1 MSEAVKGITIEFRG
15 DTTQLSKAINK
26 VRQEAKGVDKELG
39 YINNSLKFN
48 PHNVDL
54 LKQRLAILQ
63 DTTKKADGDIKSL
76 KKALAD
82 MKAKGIDETNE
93 DYRELQREIIKAESK
108 QKAFNKEINKL
119 KAETSALGQASQK
132 MAKFGGAVEKAGQ
145 SLRGLSMVAGAV
157 DVALA
162 GLTVKAGK
170 TADDLNTMSKVTGI
184 GTEELQKYKL
194 SADLLDVSVDTIAKS
209 QTKLKRSM
217 LSAQQG
223 SKNMTDAFN
232 TLGVAIVDSNGHL
245 RDQEDVFSDAIKSL
259 GKMTNETERD
269 AIAMQIFGK
278 SASEL
283 NPLIE
288 DNGETFQKVADIFKQ
303 NNLEIVDQET
313 IDKANE
319 FQDSLDTIKAMGMAT
334 LSTIGMQL
342 AGYLAP
348 AMEKISEVLGKV
360 FGWLSQLD
368 PQVLMIIGIVAGVIA
383 VLSPLL
389 ITIGKIATGISA
401 IMGLMSTL
409 GVSLGAIGGALLP
422 IIGIIA
428 GVIAVG
434 VLLYKNW
441 DWICEKATQLKDWVV
456 QKWTELTTKVT
467 ETVTAFKEWVSTTW
481 TNIKTKVT
489 DTATAIKNGVVN
501 TFNAL
506 KTAVVNAWTSLRDSV
521 VGTVT
526 GIKDKVLFYW
536 TALKVGVVIIV
547 NAIKST
553 IGGIWDSI
561 KSKTVGTFNAIKST
575 AVSVWNGIKSAITN
589 PIQTAVNFI
598 QSAIAKI
605 KGFFSGLTLELPHI
619 KLPHFNLTGSLSIMP
634 PSVPKLS
641 IDWWKSGGIFTKPT
655 LLGGMNGVGEAGA
668 EAVLPLKK
676 LWEEMDKRY
685 TNDVT
690 INVYATPGMDV
701 NRLAEEI
708 QNRIV
713 ALNRQKARAF

>member
-63 DTTKKADGDIKSL
+63 DTTKKADGDIKDL

-93 DYRELQREIIKAESK
+93 DYRELQREIITAESK
-108 QKAFNKEINKL
+108 QRAFNKEIKKL
-119 KAETSALGQASQK
+119 KASTSVLGQASQK
-132 MAKFGGAVEKAGQ
+132 MADFGSAVTKAGE
-145 SLRGLSMVAGAV
+145 SLRGISMVAGAV

-162 GLTVKAGK
+162 GLTVKAGQS
-170 TADDLNTMSKVTGI
+170 ADDLNTLAKVTGI
-184 GTEELQKYKL
+184 GTDQLQKYKL
-194 SADLLDVSVDTIAKS
+194 SADLMDVSVESIAKS
-209 QTKLKRSM
+209 QQKLK
-217 LSAQQG
+217 
-223 SKNMTDAFN
+223 KNMLGALDGTNEQAQYFEQLGINITNTD
-232 TLGVAIVDSNGHL
+232 GSL
-245 RDQEDVFSDAIKSL
+245 RNASDVFDDTIEAL
-259 GKMTNETERD
+259 GKMENETERD
-269 AIAMQIFGK
+269 AIAMALMGK
-278 SASEL
+278 SANEL

-288 DNGETFQKVADIFKQ
+288 DGGETYKKVADIMAS
-303 NNLEIVDQET
+303 NGLDIVDQDT
-313 IDKANE
+313 LDKANQ
-319 FQDSLDTIKAMGMAT
+319 FNDALDTIKLTGMAT
-334 LSTIGMQL
+334 LSTVGTQL

-368 PQVLMIIGIVAGVIA
+368 PQVLTIIGIVAGVIA

-441 DWICEKATQLKDWVV
+441 DTIKEKATQLKDWVV
-456 QKWTELTTKVT
+456 EKWTELTTKVT
-467 ETVTAFKEWVSTTW
+467 ETVTAFKEWIATTW

-489 DTATAIKNGVVN
+489 DTATA
-501 TFNAL
+501 L
-506 KTAVVNAWTSLRDSV
+506 KTSVVTAFDTLKTTVINAWTTLRDRV
-521 VGTVT
+521 VGIVT
-526 GIKDKVLFYW
+526 SIKDKVLFYW
-536 TALKVGVVIIV
+536 TALKLGVEVII
-547 NAIKST
+547 NAVKTT
-553 IGGIWDSI
+553 IGGVWDSI
-561 KSKTVGTFNAIKST
+561 KSKTLGTFNAIKST
-575 AVSVWNGIKSAITN
+575 AVSVWNGIKRAITN
-589 PIQTAVNFI
+589 PIQTAVDFI
-598 QSAIAKI
+598 AGAIAKI

-619 KLPHFNLTGSLSIMP
+619 KLPHFNLSGSLSIVP

-641 IDWWKSGGIFTKPT
+641 IDWYKNGGIFTKPT

>member
-1 MSEAVKGITIEFRG
+1 MSEAVKGITIQFRG
-15 DTTQLSKAINK
+15 DTTELSKAINK
-26 VRQEAKGVDKELG
+26 MRNEAKEVDKELG

-48 PHNVDL
+48 PKNVDL
-54 LKQRLAILQ
+54 LKQRLAILK
-63 DTTKKADGDIKSL
+63 DTTKKADGDIKDL

-82 MKAKGIDETNE
+82 MKANGIKETNE

-108 QKAFNKEINKL
+108 QKAFNKEIRQL
-119 KAETSALGQASQK
+119 EASTSGLGQASKK
-132 MAKFGGAVEKAGQ
+132 MADFGGAVTKAGE

-162 GLTVKAGK
+162 GLTVKAGQ

-184 GTEELQKYKL
+184 STEELQKYKL

-245 RDQEDVFSDAIKSL
+245 RNQEDVFSDAIQSL
-259 GKMTNETERD
+259 GKMENETERD
-269 AIAMQIFGK
+269 ALAMQIFGK
-278 SASEL
+278 SATEL

-288 DNGETFQKVADIFKQ
+288 DNGETFKRVADIFAK
-303 NNLEIVDQET
+303 NNLDIVDQET
-313 IDKANE
+313 LDKANE

-334 LSTIGMQL
+334 LSTLGTQL

-368 PQVLMIIGIVAGVIA
+368 PKVLAIIGIVAGVVS
-383 VLSPLL
+383 VLAPLL

-401 IMGLMSTL
+401 IMSLASTL
-409 GVSLGAIGGALLP
+409 TPIIAGVGSTLLP

-441 DWICEKATQLKDWVV
+441 DTIKEYAGIIADWIVEKWTALKD
-456 QKWTELTTKVT
+456 
-467 ETVTAFKEWVSTTW
+467 
-481 TNIKTKVT
+481 
-489 DTATAIKNGVVN
+489 GVVN
-501 TFNAL
+501 AVNEL
-506 KTAVVNAWTSLRDSV
+506 KA
-521 VGTVT
+521 
-526 GIKDKVLFYW
+526 KVLFYW
-536 TALKVGVVIIV
+536 EALKLGIQIILGTIV
-547 NAIKST
+547 ST
-553 IGGIWDSI
+553 VTGIWDTIRST
-561 KSKTVGTFNAIKST
+561 TVSAFNSVKST
-575 AVSVWNGIKSAITN
+575 AVSIWNGIKNAITT
-589 PIQTAVNFI
+589 PI
-598 QSAIAKI
+598 QSAVAFVKDAIDRI
-605 KGFFSGLTLELPHI
+605 KGFFSGLKIELPHI
-619 KLPHFNLTGSLSIMP
+619 KLPHFNLTGSFSIVP

-641 IDWWKSGGIFTKPT
+641 IDWYKNGGIFTNPT
-655 LLGGMNGVGEAGA
+655 VFPSSGVGVGEAGA

-676 LWEEMDKRY
+676 LWEEMDKRF
-685 TNDVT
+685 TNGVT
-690 INVYATPGMDV
+690 ININAPQGMDV
-701 NRLAEEI
+701 NELAKEVERRLITATKRE
-708 QNRIV
+708 RMV
-713 ALNRQKARAF
+713 WG

>member
-63 DTTKKADGDIKSL
+63 DTTKKADGDIKDL

-93 DYRELQREIIKAESK
+93 DYRELQREIITAESK
-108 QKAFNKEINKL
+108 QRAFNKEIKKL
-119 KAETSALGQASQK
+119 KASTSVLGQASQK
-132 MAKFGGAVEKAGQ
+132 MADFGSAVTKAGE
-145 SLRGLSMVAGAV
+145 SLRGISMVAGAV

-162 GLTVKAGK
+162 GLTVKAGQS
-170 TADDLNTMSKVTGI
+170 ADDLNTLAKVTGI
-184 GTEELQKYKL
+184 GTDQLQKYKL
-194 SADLLDVSVDTIAKS
+194 SADLMDVSVESIAKS
-209 QTKLKRSM
+209 QQKLK
-217 LSAQQG
+217 
-223 SKNMTDAFN
+223 KNMLGALDGTNEQAQYFEQLGINITNTD
-232 TLGVAIVDSNGHL
+232 GSL
-245 RDQEDVFSDAIKSL
+245 RNASDVFDDTIEAL
-259 GKMTNETERD
+259 GKMENETERD
-269 AIAMQIFGK
+269 AIAMALMGK
-278 SASEL
+278 SANEL

-288 DNGETFQKVADIFKQ
+288 DGGETYKKVADIMAS
-303 NNLEIVDQET
+303 NGLDIVDQDT
-313 IDKANE
+313 LDKANQ
-319 FQDSLDTIKAMGMAT
+319 FNDALDTIKLTGMAT
-334 LSTIGMQL
+334 LSTVGTQL

-368 PQVLMIIGIVAGVIA
+368 PQVLTIIGIVAGVIA
-383 VLSPLL
+383 VLAPLL
-389 ITIGKIATGISA
+389 ITIGKVATGISA

-456 QKWTELTTKVT
+456 EKWTELTTKVT
-467 ETVTAFKEWVSTTW
+467 ETVTAFKEWIATTW

-489 DTATAIKNGVVN
+489 DTATA
-501 TFNAL
+501 L
-506 KTAVVNAWTSLRDSV
+506 KTSVVTAFDTLKTTVINAWTTLRDRV
-521 VGTVT
+521 VGIVT
-526 GIKDKVLFYW
+526 SIKDKVLFYW
-536 TALKVGVVIIV
+536 TALKLGVEIII
-547 NAIKST
+547 NAVKTT
-553 IGGIWDSI
+553 IGGVWDSI
-561 KSKTVGTFNAIKST
+561 KTKTLGTFNAIKST
-575 AVSVWNGIKSAITN
+575 AVSVWNGIKRAITN
-589 PIQTAVNFI
+589 PIQTAVDFI
-598 QSAIAKI
+598 SGAIAKI

-619 KLPHFNLTGSLSIMP
+619 KLPHFNLSGSLSIVP

-641 IDWWKSGGIFTKPT
+641 IDWYKNGGIFTKPT

>member
-1 MSEAVKGITIEFRG
+1 MSEAVKGITIAFRG
-15 DTTQLSKAINK
+15 DTTQLSKAVNK

-63 DTTKKADGDIKSL
+63 DTTKKADGDIKDL

-119 KAETSALGQASQK
+119 KAETSALGQASRK
-132 MAKFGGAVEKAGQ
+132 MADFGSAVTKAGE

-162 GLTVKAGK
+162 GLTVKAGQS
-170 TADDLNTMSKVTGI
+170 ADDLNTLAKVTGI
-184 GTEELQKYKL
+184 GTDQLQKYKL
-194 SADLLDVSVDTIAKS
+194 SADLMDVSVESIAKS
-209 QTKLKRSM
+209 QQKLK
-217 LSAQQG
+217 
-223 SKNMTDAFN
+223 KNMLGALDGTNEQAQYFEQLGINIANTD
-232 TLGVAIVDSNGHL
+232 GSL
-245 RDQEDVFSDAIKSL
+245 RNASDVFDDTIEAL
-259 GKMTNETERD
+259 GKMENETERD
-269 AIAMQIFGK
+269 AIAMALMGK
-278 SASEL
+278 SANEL

-288 DNGETFQKVADIFKQ
+288 DGGETYKKVADIMAS
-303 NNLEIVDQET
+303 NGLDIVNQDT
-313 IDKANE
+313 LDKANQ
-319 FQDSLDTIKAMGMAT
+319 FNDALDTIKLTGMAT
-334 LSTIGMQL
+334 LSTVGTQL

-368 PQVLMIIGIVAGVIA
+368 PQVLTIIGIVAGVIA

-428 GVIAVG
+428 GVIAIG

-441 DWICEKATQLKDWVV
+441 DTIKEKATQLKDWVV
-456 QKWTELTTKVT
+456 AKWTELTTKVT
-467 ETVTAFKEWVSTTW
+467 ETVTAFKEWIATTW

-489 DTATAIKNGVVN
+489 DTATALKTSVVT
-501 TFNAL
+501 TFNTL
-506 KTAVVNAWTSLRDSV
+506 KTTVINAWTTLRDRV
-521 VGTVT
+521 VGIVT
-526 GIKDKVLFYW
+526 SIKDKVLFYW
-536 TALKVGVVIIV
+536 TALKLGVEIII
-547 NAIKST
+547 NAVKT
-553 IGGIWDSI
+553 AIGGVWDSI
-561 KSKTVGTFNAIKST
+561 KTKTLGTFNAIKST
-575 AVSVWNGIKSAITN
+575 AVSVWNGIKRAITN
-589 PIQTAVNFI
+589 PIQTAVDFI
-598 QSAIAKI
+598 AGAIAKI

-619 KLPHFNLTGSLSIMP
+619 KLPHFNLSGSLSIVP

-641 IDWWKSGGIFTKPT
+641 IDWYKNGGIFTKPT

>member
-63 DTTKKADGDIKSL
+63 DTTKKADGDIKDL

-93 DYRELQREIIKAESK
+93 DYRELQREIITAESK
-108 QKAFNKEINKL
+108 QRAFNKEIKKL
-119 KAETSALGQASQK
+119 KASTSVLGQASQK
-132 MAKFGGAVEKAGQ
+132 MADFGSAVTKAGE
-145 SLRGLSMVAGAV
+145 SLRGISMVAGAV

-162 GLTVKAGK
+162 GLTVKAGQS
-170 TADDLNTMSKVTGI
+170 ADDLNTLAKVTGI
-184 GTEELQKYKL
+184 GTDQLQKYKL
-194 SADLLDVSVDTIAKS
+194 SADLMDVSVESIAKS
-209 QTKLKRSM
+209 QQKLK
-217 LSAQQG
+217 
-223 SKNMTDAFN
+223 KNMLGALDGTNEQAQYFEQLGINITNTD
-232 TLGVAIVDSNGHL
+232 GSL
-245 RDQEDVFSDAIKSL
+245 RNASDVFDDTIEAL
-259 GKMTNETERD
+259 GKMENETERD
-269 AIAMQIFGK
+269 AIAMALMGK
-278 SASEL
+278 SANEL

-288 DNGETFQKVADIFKQ
+288 DGGETYKKVADIMAS
-303 NNLEIVDQET
+303 NGLDIVDQDT
-313 IDKANE
+313 LDKANQ
-319 FQDSLDTIKAMGMAT
+319 FNDALDTIKLTGMAT
-334 LSTIGMQL
+334 LSTVGTQL

-368 PQVLMIIGIVAGVIA
+368 PQVLTIIGIVAGVIA

-456 QKWTELTTKVT
+456 AKWTELTTKVT
-467 ETVTAFKEWVSTTW
+467 ETVTAFKEWIATTW

-489 DTATAIKNGVVN
+489 DTATALKTSVVT
-501 TFNAL
+501 TFNTL
-506 KTAVVNAWTSLRDSV
+506 KATVINAWTTLRDRV

-526 GIKDKVLFYW
+526 SIKDKVLFYW
-536 TALKVGVVIIV
+536 TALKLGVEIII
-547 NAIKST
+547 NAVKTT
-553 IGGIWDSI
+553 IGGVWDSI
-561 KSKTVGTFNAIKST
+561 KTKTLGTFNAIKST
-575 AVSVWNGIKSAITN
+575 AVSVWNGIKRAITN
-589 PIQTAVNFI
+589 PIQTAVDFI
-598 QSAIAKI
+598 AGAIAKI

-619 KLPHFNLTGSLSIMP
+619 KLPHFNLSGSLSIVP

-641 IDWWKSGGIFTKPT
+641 IDWYKNGGIFTKPT